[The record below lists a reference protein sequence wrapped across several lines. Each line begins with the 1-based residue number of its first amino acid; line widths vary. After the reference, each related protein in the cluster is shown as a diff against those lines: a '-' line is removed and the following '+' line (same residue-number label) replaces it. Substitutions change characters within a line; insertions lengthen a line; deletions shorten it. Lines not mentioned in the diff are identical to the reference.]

1 MAGHTA
7 WLLAE
12 HLSPANPVLEG
23 ARRVLVIESAAA
35 IGRGPHHRQKLLM
48 VLSAMRRCAERLR
61 AEGREVDLRS
71 APTFAAGVAAHR
83 AEHGDPEVRLL
94 APLGR
99 RAAALA
105 RLPGVRAVD
114 GSLLL
119 TPPEEFDA
127 WAAGRR
133 RLVMEDFYRRQRRRL
148 GVLMDG
154 DAPLGGVWNLDAEN
168 RRPPPRDLEPPELAP
183 YPDDAIDAG
192 VRRDLERLAPGAFG
206 AIGPRLWPATPGE
219 ARARLDAFVR
229 DALPAFGP
237 YQDAMLGG
245 RRLMWHSGL
254 AAAMN
259 LGLLDPMEA
268 VRAVEDA
275 HRAGAVPLASAE
287 GFVRQVIGWREYVAG
302 LYRLWGGDWDGMNAL
317 GADAPLPDLFRGGPT
332 RMRCMAD
339 AVGGLGATG
348 YAHHIERLMLFGNLM
363 LLLGV
368 RPSEALEWFT
378 VSFVDGH
385 EWVMAPNVLGMA
397 LHADG
402 GRMMTKPYP
411 ASGAYVKRMS
421 DHCRGCAYDPATR
434 GGPRACP
441 FTALYWDFLDRHR
454 ERWNAN
460 PRMRPMLRNL
470 DRLDPAELAAARGRA
485 AELRAA
491 FDA

>member
-12 HLSPANPVLEG
+12 HLSPANPVLRG
-23 ARRVLVIESAAA
+23 VGRVLIVESAAA
-35 IGRGPHHRQKLLM
+35 IGRAPHHRQKLLM
-48 VLSAMRRCAERLR
+48 VLGAMRRCAERLR
-61 AEGREVDLRS
+61 ADGVEVDLRA

-83 AEHGDPEVRLL
+83 AAHGDPEVRLL

-99 RAAALA
+99 RARALGG
-105 RLPGVRAVD
+105 LPGVRMVD
-114 GSLLL
+114 GSLFL
-119 TPPEEFDA
+119 TPREEFDA
-127 WAAGRR
+127 WVTGRR

-183 YPDDAIDAG
+183 FPDDAIDAS
-192 VRRDLERLAPGAFG
+192 VRRDLDRLAPRAFG
-206 AIGPRLWPATPGE
+206 SAGSRLWPTTPEE
-219 ARARLDAFVR
+219 ARARLDGFVR
-229 DALPAFGP
+229 EALPRFGP

-275 HRAGAVPLASAE
+275 HRAGEVPLASAE

-302 LYRLWGGDWDGMNAL
+302 LYRLWGDDWGAMNAL
-317 GADAPLPDLFRGGPT
+317 DADTPLPEVFRGAPT

-339 AVGGLGATG
+339 AVGGVAATG

-368 RPSEALEWFT
+368 RPAEALEWFT

-421 DHCRGCAYDPATR
+421 DHCRGCAYDPGAR

-454 ERWNAN
+454 DRWAAN

-470 DRLDPAELAAARGRA
+470 DRLDPAERAAARSRA

>member
-12 HLSPANPVLEG
+12 HLSHANPALRG
-23 ARRVLVIESAAA
+23 ASRVLIVESGAA
-35 IGRGPHHRQKLLM
+35 IGGAPHHRQKLLM
-48 VLSAMRRCAERLR
+48 LLSAMRRTAARLR
-61 AEGREVDLRS
+61 EEGVEVDLRP

-83 AEHGDPEVRLL
+83 AAHGNPEVRLL

-99 RAAALA
+99 RARALGG
-105 RLPGVRAVD
+105 LPGVRVVE
-114 GSLLL
+114 GSLFI

-127 WAAGRR
+127 WATGRR

-168 RRPPPRDLEPPELAP
+168 RRPPPRDLTPPELTP
-183 YPDDAIDAG
+183 YPEDDLDAA
-192 VRRDLERLAPGAFG
+192 VRRDLARLAPRAFG
-206 AIGPRLWPATPGE
+206 ADGPRLWPATPAE
-219 ARARLDAFVR
+219 AAARLAAFTDAG
-229 DALPAFGP
+229 LPWFGA
-237 YQDAMLGG
+237 YQDAMLAG

-259 LGLLDPMEA
+259 LGLLDPMDA
-268 VRAVEDA
+268 VRAVEAA
-275 HRAGAVPLASAE
+275 HRDGRVPLASAE

-302 LYRLWGGDWDGMNAL
+302 LYRLWGDEWDHMNAL
-317 GADAPLPDLFRGGPT
+317 GADTPLPGLFRGAPT

-339 AVGGLGATG
+339 AVGGLAATG

-368 RPSEALEWFT
+368 RPGEALEWFT
-378 VSFVDGH
+378 TSFVDGH

-421 DHCRGCAYDPATR
+421 DHCRGCAYDPAVR

-454 ERWNAN
+454 DRWAAN

-470 DRLDPAELAAARGRA
+470 DRLDPAELAAARARA
-485 AELRAA
+485 AGLRAD